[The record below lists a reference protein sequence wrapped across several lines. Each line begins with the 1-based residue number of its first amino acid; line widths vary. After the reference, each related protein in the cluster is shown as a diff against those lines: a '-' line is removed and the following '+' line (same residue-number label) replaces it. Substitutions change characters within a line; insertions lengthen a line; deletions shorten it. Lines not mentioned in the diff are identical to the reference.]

1 MDDEKRRESGE
12 ILEKYKK
19 LPVKERIRVII
30 DTEEL
35 LEKQESGENGKMGK
49 SERSVL
55 ISHISLLPVW

>member
-1 MDDEKRRESGE
+1 MDDEKRRESGK

-35 LEKQESGENGKMGK
+35 LERQEIREKEK
-49 SERSVL
+49 EKV
-55 ISHISLLPVW
+55 